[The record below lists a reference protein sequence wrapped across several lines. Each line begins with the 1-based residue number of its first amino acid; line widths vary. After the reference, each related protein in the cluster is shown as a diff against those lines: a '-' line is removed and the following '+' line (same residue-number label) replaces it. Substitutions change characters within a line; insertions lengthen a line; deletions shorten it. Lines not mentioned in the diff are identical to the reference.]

1 MDDYII
7 SLSDASVG
15 LFGEPELLQFES
27 GQPAM
32 GPAATGNDV
41 VPPEPSRGRRKGTGT
56 RNKQTN
62 FSAYEDNV
70 LCKAWLEISCD
81 PVTNTGQRKE
91 SFWSRVLQRYN
102 SQRSNYP
109 ERSQKSLMS
118 RWDYIKAEVSKFSG
132 YMAEMLRRN
141 PSSMNDSDKVIPQT
155 QS

>member
-1 MDDYII
+1 MQFDCPPP
-7 SLSDASVG
+7 VM
-15 LFGEPELLQFES
+15 GE
-27 GQPAM
+27 
-32 GPAATGNDV
+32 AAAGNDV
-41 VPPEPSRGRRKGTGT
+41 VAPGASCGRGRVVRT
-56 RNKQTN
+56 RTKHTN

-91 SFWSRVLQRYN
+91 SFWARVLNRYN

-132 YMAEMLRRN
+132 YMAEMIRRN
-141 PSSMNDSDKVIPQT
+141 LSSMNDSDKVFPET
-155 QS
+155 QL

>member
-1 MDDYII
+1 MNEFI
-7 SLSDASVG
+7 SSLGDASVG
-15 LFGEPELLQFES
+15 LHEQPELMNFDCPP
-27 GQPAM
+27 PAVGD
-32 GPAATGNDV
+32 GPAANEAVAPG
-41 VPPEPSRGRRKGTGT
+41 PSCARGKGTGS

-91 SFWSRVLQRYN
+91 SFWTRVLQRYN

-118 RWDYIKAEVSKFSG
+118 RWDFIKAEVSKFSG
-132 YMAEMLRRN
+132 YMAEMLRMN
-141 PSSMNDSDKVIPQT
+141 QSGMNDSDKVN
-155 QS
+155 S